1 MNFSYGRC
9 NGIYSPKCHHNT
21 CCRDHC
27 SVCAH
32 AHAHAHSHSH
42 SHHYQ
47 PYPIYAPLIRPTY
60 TSIHP
65 SYYPTHY
72 PTPYSTYHN
81 KVQNEQKM
89 TLTKP
94 VTSNNFFK
102 IVIVLDESG
111 SMGGIKDS
119 MRSSINDLIM
129 EQKQVEGRQA
139 TFTLV
144 KFNNK
149 VNRVVENIHL
159 NDVRDIRENEY
170 RPNGTT
176 ALYDAIG
183 NTVDWFRNE
192 KDVLM
197 VIVTDGAENSSKSY
211 KKHDITRMIKDKET
225 NNNWSY
231 VYLSCDLN
239 TFAQGNNIGLNEST
253 YASNCV
259 VEQKDYGNFVS
270 QNLNSAI
277 SNYRNNG
284 TSVQSQLNSNK
295 F

>member
-1 MNFSYGRC
+1 MNFSHVYC
-9 NGIYSPKCHHNT
+9 NGIYSSKCHHSA
-21 CCRDHC
+21 CCKHHC
-27 SVCAH
+27 PSC
-32 AHAHAHSHSH
+32 SHG
-42 SHHYQ
+42 HYYHDIY
-47 PYPIYAPLIRPTY
+47 YPPIIRPIVRPTY

-65 SYYPTHY
+65 HRSH
-72 PTPYSTYHN
+72 PYDPVRSEPRS
-81 KVQNEQKM
+81 QAA
-89 TLTKP
+89 LTKP

-111 SMGGIKDS
+111 SMGSIKDS
-119 MRSSINDLIM
+119 MRNSINDLIM

-149 VNRVVENIHL
+149 INRVVENMHL
-159 NDVRDIRENEY
+159 DNVRDIKESEY

-239 TFAQGNNIGLNEST
+239 TFTQGNNIGLQEST

-284 TSVQSQLNSNK
+284 ISVQSQLNSNK